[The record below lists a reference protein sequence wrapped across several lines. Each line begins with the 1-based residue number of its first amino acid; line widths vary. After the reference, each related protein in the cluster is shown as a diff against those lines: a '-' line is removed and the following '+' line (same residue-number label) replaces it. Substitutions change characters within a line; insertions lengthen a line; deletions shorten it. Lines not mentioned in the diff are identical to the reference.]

1 MDFKELMAQRRS
13 VRQFD
18 PAVTI
23 DRATLTAL
31 IDTAN
36 RAPSSNNSQPWRFH
50 VITDQPLRAQ
60 LLPIAYGQQ
69 QVLSA
74 AALVLVCADRDAYGV
89 DNLRRIHQAQYE
101 NGRYDA
107 ATRDFLI
114 ERGAAFYREALNE
127 RGIAHT
133 QGLDIG
139 LWAMAFML
147 AARAAGWDTV
157 PMSGFKHGELRQWLN
172 LPNNYDELLL
182 IAIGKA
188 AQSGHPTLRRPA
200 AELISWNN
208 SGN

>member
-1 MDFKELMAQRRS
+1 MDFNELMAQRRS

-114 ERGAAFYREALNE
+114 ERGAAFYRDALDD
-127 RGIAHT
+127 RAVAHT

-157 PMSGFKHGELRQWLN
+157 PMSGFKHGELRQLLS

-188 AQSGHPTLRRPA
+188 AEPGHPTLRRPA
-200 AELISWNN
+200 AELINWNN
-208 SGN
+208 RGD

>member
-1 MDFKELMAQRRS
+1 MDFNELMAQRRS
-13 VRQFD
+13 VRHFD
-18 PAVTI
+18 PAAAI

-107 ATRDFLI
+107 ALSGAPPSTVRLWTTGESPTPRAWTSACGPWPLCSRRGPPAGTRC
-114 ERGAAFYREALNE
+114 
-127 RGIAHT
+127 
-133 QGLDIG
+133 
-139 LWAMAFML
+139 
-147 AARAAGWDTV
+147 
-157 PMSGFKHGELRQWLN
+157 P
-172 LPNNYDELLL
+172 
-182 IAIGKA
+182 
-188 AQSGHPTLRRPA
+188 
-200 AELISWNN
+200 
-208 SGN
+208 

>member
-1 MDFKELMAQRRS
+1 MNLTGLLHQRRPT
-13 VRQFD
+13 RHFN
-18 PAVTI
+18 PAAAI
-23 DRATLTAL
+23 GREELARL

-69 QVLSA
+69 QVLSV

-114 ERGAAFYREALNE
+114 ERGATFYREALDD

-182 IAIGKA
+182 IASGKA
-188 AQSGHPTLRRPA
+188 AQPGHPTLRRPA
-200 AELISWNN
+200 AELISWNV
-208 SGN
+208 S